1 MGIIVRNTYT
11 LASSANV
18 FSAKNVSLFFLINR
32 SIVFIKVSGVNLDP
46 YKIIGEMKLY
56 FNE

>member
-18 FSAKNVSLFFLINR
+18 FSAKNVSLFFLINH
-32 SIVFIKVSGVNLDP
+32 SIVFIKVSGVKP
-46 YKIIGEMKLY
+46 
-56 FNE
+56 